1 MKTQSDSASGS
12 TPSFRNPLEYNAEYI
27 LIRGGTI
34 KYSVTKKT
42 EKVPDI
48 YFAKYPVTN
57 KLYRRFIRYLQDDER
72 DLGEINPPLAFAEKL
87 LEFAAR
93 DKAYVDY
100 LGRDTKDWPEKLK
113 SKQDEDRK
121 LNGEDQPVVGVS
133 WYASRA
139 YCFWLS
145 EMGRAGGEGQR
156 AEGKTQNPEMSYRLP
171 TEVEW
176 ERAAAGR
183 LEDGPA
189 REYPWPIEKGE
200 PNENLANYY
209 RWSVRQTTPVSRY
222 PDGATPEGLMD
233 MAGNVWEWQENRFEN
248 KECPEARALRSS
260 SWRGTAE
267 DLRCV
272 ARGGGR
278 PVDLWDFD
286 GFRVVFG
293 QSSNG

>member
-1 MKTQSDSASGS
+1 MNI
-12 TPSFRNPLEYNAEYI
+12 FNPPELNAEYI

-42 EKVPDI
+42 EKVPDL
-48 YFAKYPVTN
+48 YFTKYPVTN
-57 KLYRRFIRYLQDDER
+57 KQYRRFIRYLQGEEP
-72 DLGEINPPLAFAEKL
+72 DLVGIVPPRAFAEKL
-87 LEFAAR
+87 LEFASQ

-100 LGRDTKDWPEKLK
+100 LGRDLKVWSGKLK

-121 LNGEDQPVVGVS
+121 FNGEDQPVVGVT

-145 EMGRAGGEGQR
+145 ELQKAN
-156 AEGKTQNPEMSYRLP
+156 GKELAWKTKSKEQKENSKGIFRLP

-189 REYPWPIEKGE
+189 RKYPWPIEKGE
-200 PNENLANYY
+200 PNDRLANYG
-209 RWSVRQTTPVSRY
+209 VKVGQTTPVGRY
-222 PDGATPEGLMD
+222 PEGATPEGLMD
-233 MAGNVWEWQENRFEN
+233 MAGNVWEWQENWHDDY
-248 KECPEARALRSS
+248 KKEARALRGG
-260 SWRGTAE
+260 SWVVTSGN
-267 DLRCV
+267 LRCV
-272 ARGGGR
+272 ARIY
-278 PVDLWDFD
+278 DLPNNRWNDY